1 MANNKTRF
9 ALWINEDALKQVQDH
24 YQSDYCKTQSEY
36 IEKAIRFYTGHLHAE
51 HTEQYLPR
59 VLSGTLEGHLS
70 VFADRV
76 AKLMYKQAVEL
87 DMVTNLIAAIHN
99 LPSEEL
105 DELRKKSVR
114 DVNRTN
120 GTINFD
126 HAMKFQRGEIDD

>member
-1 MANNKTRF
+1 MGNNKSKHTIWIDDD
-9 ALWINEDALKQVQDH
+9 LWELQKEHYKKDNCGTQNEF
-24 YQSDYCKTQSEY
+24 
-36 IEKAIRFYTGHLHAE
+36 IEKALCFYIGHLHAE

-59 VLSGTLEGHLS
+59 VLSSTLEGHLS

-87 DMVTNLIAAIHN
+87 DMVTNLIAAIYN

-120 GTINFD
+120 GKINFD